1 MKPCLSLLILLIIT
15 NSSYGTELSHRFAN
29 PNFIGGDAAKGIFL
43 LNEANSQNSFT
54 APIKPTKSGSTTPTK
69 TPLQQFSDKI
79 QSALLNTISTAQ
91 TKAIKDAIIDPAT
104 GYVVPNVEVPLSGDY
119 TIRTLSPDLVN
130 GTLTMI
136 ISDGISNTSFTVP
149 YLAK

>member
-1 MKPCLSLLILLIIT
+1 MKPCLSLLILLLINT
-15 NSSYGTELSHRFAN
+15 SCFGTELTHHFAN
-29 PNFIGGDAAKGIFL
+29 PNFIGGDPNKGAVMF
-43 LNEANSQNSFT
+43 NEANAQNSFK
-54 APIKPTKSGSTTPTK
+54 APIQPSKSAVTAK
-69 TPLQQFSDKI
+69 TPLQQYSDKI

-91 TKAIKDAIIDPAT
+91 TKAIKDAIIDPTT

-149 YLAK
+149 YFAK